1 MTEEINRTQEKDD
14 FEIKAAKKARRLTFG
29 QKIAKAGLGGTLAA
43 VIGVAA
49 GVGASESRQNETE
62 QNAHE
67 RMAMEQ
73 SIQYTIEGNGEP
85 VGVVI
90 DKTDDQVS
98 LLTVENPTPAED
110 ESNSKPDNESELIV
124 MGQLIKVIEVGG
136 DGTTLYEK
144 ALNNMPESSKDDPA
158 AMQAIID
165 SAKAQGIYDEGD
177 VFAIT
182 YRTIT
187 NENGEQQVLPVV
199 RELDMGAISNSDPKV
214 LELLDEY
221 RQ

>member
-1 MTEEINRTQEKDD
+1 
-14 FEIKAAKKARRLTFG
+14 
-29 QKIAKAGLGGTLAA
+29 
-43 VIGVAA
+43 
-49 GVGASESRQNETE
+49 
-62 QNAHE
+62 
-67 RMAMEQ
+67 
-73 SIQYTIEGNGEP
+73 
-85 VGVVI
+85 
-90 DKTDDQVS
+90 
-98 LLTVENPTPAED
+98 
-110 ESNSKPDNESELIV
+110 
-124 MGQLIKVIEVGG
+124 
-136 DGTTLYEK
+136 
-144 ALNNMPESSKDDPA
+144 MPESSKDDPA